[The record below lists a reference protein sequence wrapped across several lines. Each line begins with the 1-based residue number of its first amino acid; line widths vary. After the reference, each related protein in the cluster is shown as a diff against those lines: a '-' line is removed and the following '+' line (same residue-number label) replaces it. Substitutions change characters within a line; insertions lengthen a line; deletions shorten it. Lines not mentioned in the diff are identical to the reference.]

1 MNFRVKFGIQC
12 SHIDVTHIVVTQC
25 MRENIVFIPGDNEK
39 RVELFTDPLYRVRKQ
54 ILIYDSSGN
63 VLECHNKDAF
73 IDTIKDIVFIGVV
86 PDYIKEIFP
95 HIYAKV

>member
-12 SHIDVTHIVVTQC
+12 SHIDVTDIVLQHC
-25 MRENIVFIPGDNEK
+25 MKENIAFIPGDNTK
-39 RVELFTDPLYRVRKQ
+39 RLELFTDPLYRVRKQ

-63 VLECHNKDAF
+63 LLECHNKDAF

-86 PDYIKEIFP
+86 PHYIKEIFP
-95 HIYAKV
+95 DIYAKV